1 MKNDLLKIINH
12 YGIVHQQR
20 KLNEEVFEL
29 QEAIIKHENK
39 GPVVTAI
46 ESLNKIACSVSNQK
60 YEMLSIKN
68 IEEEFADVMVLLS
81 QIKYYYELDSEKIEK
96 IMKEKIARQLERM
109 KNE

>member
-12 YGIVHQQR
+12 YGERHQQK

-29 QEAIIKHENK
+29 IEAIRD
-39 GPVVTAI
+39 
-46 ESLNKIACSVSNQK
+46 
-60 YEMLSIKN
+60 YEEDYIRVDCDKDYVQQFKEH

-81 QIKYYYELDSEKIEK
+81 QIKYYYELDSERIKKTME
-96 IMKEKIARQLERM
+96 EKIARQLERM

>member
-12 YGIVHQQR
+12 YGIEHQQR
-20 KLNEEVFEL
+20 KLNEEAFEL

-39 GPVVTAI
+39 GPVVTSI
-46 ESLNKIACSVSNQK
+46 ENLNKIACSVSNKK

-68 IEEEFADVMVLLS
+68 IEEEFADVIVLLS
-81 QIKYYYELDSEKIEK
+81 QIKYYYELDDKRIKK
-96 IMKEKIARQLERM
+96 IMDEKIARQLERM

>member
-12 YGIVHQQR
+12 YEVDNQLK

-29 QEAIIKHENK
+29 IEAIRDYEEDYIKVDCDDYITQHLK
-39 GPVVTAI
+39 
-46 ESLNKIACSVSNQK
+46 KH
-60 YEMLSIKN
+60 

-81 QIKYYYELDSEKIEK
+81 QIKYYYELDSERIKKTME
-96 IMKEKIARQLERM
+96 EKIARQLERM